1 MQITLDVPEQYLTGR
16 SPREAARRIQ
26 LYAALLMFR
35 SGELSAGA
43 ATELAG
49 VDRFTFTEECARLGI
64 PVIDYSPDELRGELE
79 AFRGSTN

>member
-1 MQITLDVPEQYLTGR
+1 MQITLDVPEQYLADR
-16 SPREAARRIQ
+16 SPQEAARRIQ

-49 VDRFTFTEECARLGI
+49 VDRFTFTEECGRLGI
-64 PVIDYSPDELRGELE
+64 PVIDYSPDELRGELQ
-79 AFRGSTN
+79 AFRGNVG

>member
-1 MQITLDVPEQYLTGR
+1 MQITLDVPAQYLTGR
-16 SPREAARRIQ
+16 SPQEAARRIQ

-49 VDRFTFTEECARLGI
+49 VDRFTFTEECGRLGI
-64 PVIDYSPDELRGELE
+64 PVIDYSPDELRREIE
-79 AFRGSTN
+79 ALQQTGS

>member
-1 MQITLDVPEQYLTGR
+1 MQITLDVPEQYLADR
-16 SPREAARRIQ
+16 SPQEAARRIQ

-64 PVIDYSPDELRGELE
+64 PIIDYSPNELRGELQS
-79 AFRGSTN
+79 FRGNSG